1 MSYIIIVGTE
11 NPIYAQIFK
20 CERSG
25 QNLIFN
31 NSEEAQSKADSLDC
45 KARVVV
51 V

>member
-1 MSYIIIVGTE
+1 MEYIIIVGIE

-31 NSEEAQSKADSLDC
+31 NSEEAQRKADSLGC
-45 KARVVV
+45 KSRVVV